1 MGPLLPLGTHAAYG
15 TEVPNVP
22 KAHLSFLT
30 GVQVSMEQEMC
41 KSMQRDCNFPHQIER
56 IKGFEGLL
64 LADRPLKL
72 RVSGFGLTNPELKS
86 TRETDRMSYRREIV
100 NRILANSGATL
111 GIAVLGI
118 SLAIA
123 GAGLAQT
130 KSTKK
135 AAPAGKDAAA
145 VARGKELF
153 QQKCS
158 TCHYDT
164 SDAKK
169 IGPGLKGLGRRG
181 TFTVN
186 NNKVTDES
194 LKTWIENGD
203 SLMPPFKDVI
213 DDNQIK
219 DVIAY
224 VKTL

>member
-1 MGPLLPLGTHAAYG
+1 MNFTVSKNSATSAAKTGALLGVAA
-15 TEVPNVP
+15 
-22 KAHLSFLT
+22 
-30 GVQVSMEQEMC
+30 
-41 KSMQRDCNFPHQIER
+41 
-56 IKGFEGLL
+56 
-64 LADRPLKL
+64 
-72 RVSGFGLTNPELKS
+72 
-86 TRETDRMSYRREIV
+86 
-100 NRILANSGATL
+100 
-111 GIAVLGI
+111 LGI
-118 SLAIA
+118 SLAVA
-123 GAGLAQT
+123 GAAFAQT

-153 QQKCS
+153 QEKCS

-169 IGPGLKGLGRRG
+169 IGPGLKGIGKRG

-186 NNKVTDES
+186 NNKVTDET
-194 LKTWIENGD
+194 LKNWIENGD

-213 DDNQIK
+213 EDAQIK